1 MLQRWL
7 GCIRVRCSVA
17 SRLRIFHMQS
27 AQDFTDAA
35 QQLILVLEDA
45 TAVMAGLISASSI
58 GTNEWKSAVSAQQE
72 AFVELHLHLSQ
83 AAA

>member
-1 MLQRWL
+1 MDKKSISDYFTLEDL
-7 GCIRVRCSVA
+7 
-17 SRLRIFHMQS
+17 HMQS
-27 AQDFTDAA
+27 AQNFTDTA

-58 GTNEWKSAVSAQQE
+58 GTQEWRSAVSAQQE
-72 AFVELHLHLSQ
+72 AFVELHLHLSR